1 MTYSRGDRMIS
12 IELVDFLGG
21 KRPGLYIGT
30 PGEMLKVGTFGSEEK
45 AKMFDEWLRHLFG
58 SALKMEKTENQ

>member
-1 MTYSRGDRMIS
+1 MIS

-30 PGEMLKVGTFGSEEK
+30 PGELLKVGSFGSEEK
-45 AKMFDEWLRHLFG
+45 ARLFDEWLRHFFG
-58 SALKMEKTENQ
+58 DMLKKENKNEQ